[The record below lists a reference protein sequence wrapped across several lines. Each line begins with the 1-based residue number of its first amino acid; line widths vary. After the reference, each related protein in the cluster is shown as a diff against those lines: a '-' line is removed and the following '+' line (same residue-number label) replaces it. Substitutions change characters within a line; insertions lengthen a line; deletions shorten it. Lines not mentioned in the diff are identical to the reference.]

1 MRVLRSFVPL
11 AAAFFIA
18 SPGFAQTG
26 EPLRL
31 PPTSPIMVIPGLAGV
46 VSTSRQ
52 PDDVKAQA
60 QKLWAQGAQLNRMGK
75 PGEAWRSLEQARAL
89 ATGQPWTPKEEY
101 AQSLALRVDAPVD
114 RKSTRLNS
122 SHVKRS
128 RMPSSA

>member
-52 PDDVKAQA
+52 PDDV
-60 QKLWAQGAQLNRMGK
+60 
-75 PGEAWRSLEQARAL
+75 
-89 ATGQPWTPKEEY
+89 
-101 AQSLALRVDAPVD
+101 D

-122 SHVKRS
+122 SHTDIS